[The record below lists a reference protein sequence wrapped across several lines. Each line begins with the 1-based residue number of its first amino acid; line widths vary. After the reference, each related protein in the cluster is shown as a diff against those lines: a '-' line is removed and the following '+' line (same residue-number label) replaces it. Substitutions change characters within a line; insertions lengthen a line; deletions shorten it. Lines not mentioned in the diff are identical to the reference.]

1 MNLRDEAFRDLS
13 ETRSVCCYCGTGCG
27 VLVQHAGGRILGVRG
42 DPDHPANHGRLC
54 TKGATLHLSAHGGGR
69 ALRPMMRK
77 GRELELTPTS
87 WEQALD
93 TAAKRFADIIERH
106 GPDSVAFYV
115 SGQLLTE
122 DYYVFNK
129 LARALVGTNNIDS
142 NSRLCMSSAVAG
154 YKATLGADSVPACY
168 ADIDEA
174 DHLLIAG
181 ANPAWAHPIV
191 FRRIEAARE
200 RNPALT
206 ITVVDP
212 RRTETAGF
220 ADQHL
225 QIAPGSDVLVFNAML
240 HVMLWED
247 LVDRDFIRD
256 HTEGFDALRASL
268 AECSPGNVAQ
278 ACGVAAEEIVCAAR
292 RFGRARAALSMWC
305 QGLNQSHHGTASN
318 AALIHLHLATGQIGR
333 PGAGPLSLTG
343 QPNAMGG
350 RETGAMASL
359 LPGHRDPASP
369 NDRDDVAR
377 AWGVPALPDTPGLP
391 AVQMFEALREGRLKA
406 IWIAC
411 TNPAH
416 SLPDQTRV
424 REALRAAEF
433 VVLQEAY
440 CDTETA
446 DFADLLLPA
455 ASWGEKEGSV
465 TNSER
470 RVSRVQAA
478 VSPPGEAR
486 ADWRIAM
493 DFARRLGERL
503 QRDVA
508 GFGFASTAE
517 IFAEHVALTAGRDC
531 DMSGL
536 SHAVLERDGPQQWP
550 YRPGAQGG
558 VERLYTDRAFPT
570 PSGRARFAAVGHPS
584 RHALLPEVPDARQPL
599 ILITGRLR
607 DQWHG
612 MSRTGKLA
620 RLWGHTPEAAVAMS
634 PVDIVRRGLH
644 AGQLVRV
651 ENPRGRIVLPLAED
665 DTLAP
670 GQAWIP
676 MHWGEVWL
684 PSGAANRL
692 CASLTDPVSHQPAL
706 KAAAISVRPADTLVW
721 QGVWL
726 LALPDGPAMAE
737 RVRALRPLLQDLD
750 HSALSLSGHMHPV
763 LMLRIACERPLAT
776 ERVAAIDEVAG
787 LVGEDCLTLDDV
799 GRGVSKRAQL
809 AGDRLVGV
817 RLLGESAGLPW
828 IKSLV
833 VDGTPVGAL
842 RPWLFAPLACPPG
855 AEAMLTSSRT
865 ICSCRNVGEAEI
877 DALLATGADLS
888 MLQQRLGC
896 GTVCGSCLPEL
907 RTRMARSGRALEGV

>member
-1 MNLRDEAFRDLS
+1 MNMRDDAFRDLG
-13 ETRSVCCYCGTGCG
+13 ETRSMCCYCGTGCG

-42 DPDHPANHGRLC
+42 DPDHPTNHGRLC
-54 TKGATLHLSAHGGGR
+54 TKGATLHLSAHEGGR
-69 ALRPMMRK
+69 VLRPMI
-77 GRELELTPTS
+77 RERREHELSPTS

-93 TAAKRFADIIERH
+93 TAAERFADIIERH

-200 RNPALT
+200 RNPELT

-225 QIAPGSDVLVFNAML
+225 QIAPGSDVLLFNAML

-247 LVDRDFIRD
+247 LVDRDFTRD
-256 HTEGFDALRASL
+256 HTDGFDALRASL
-268 AECSPGNVAQ
+268 AECSPGNVARV
-278 ACGVAAEEIVCAAR
+278 CGVAAEEIVRAAR
-292 RFGRARAALSMWC
+292 SFGRARAALSMWC

-359 LPGHRDPASP
+359 LPGHRDPANP
-369 NDRDDVAR
+369 FDRDEVAR
-377 AWGVPALPDTPGLP
+377 TWGVPALPDTPGLP

-440 CDTETA
+440 QDTETA

-455 ASWGEKEGSV
+455 ASWGEKEGTV

-486 ADWRIAM
+486 ADWRIAT
-493 DFARRLGERL
+493 DFARRLGRRLER
-503 QRDVA
+503 DIG

-517 IFAEHVALTAGRDC
+517 IFAEHVALTTGRDC

-536 SHAVLERDGPQQWP
+536 SHAVLERNGPQQWP
-550 YRPGAQGG
+550 FRPGARCG
-558 VERLYTDRAFPT
+558 VERLYADHAFPT

-584 RHALLPEVPDARQPL
+584 RHALLPEAQGARQPL

-620 RLWGHTPEAAVAMS
+620 RLWGHTPEATVAMS

-665 DTLAP
+665 DALAP
-670 GQAWIP
+670 GQVWIP
-676 MHWGEVWL
+676 MHWGETWL
-684 PSGAANRL
+684 PGGAANRL

-706 KAAAISVRPADTLVW
+706 KAAAVSVRPAGTLAWHGAWV
-721 QGVWL
+721 VAASDER
-726 LALPDGPAMAE
+726 ALAE
-737 RVRALRPLLQDLD
+737 RIRSLRPVLQGIEYA
-750 HSALSLSGHMHPV
+750 ALSLSGHTHPV
-763 LMLRIACERPLAT
+763 LMLRVACEKPLAPK
-776 ERVAAIDEVAG
+776 RVSEIDEAIELVA
-787 LVGEDCLTLDDV
+787 EDVLGLDDV
-799 GRGVSKRAQL
+799 GRGVSKRATL
-809 AGDRLVGV
+809 VGECLVGV
-817 RLLGESAGLPW
+817 RLLGETAALPW
-828 IKSLV
+828 LRTLIV
-833 VDGTPVGAL
+833 EGAPVGPL
-842 RPWLFAPLACPPG
+842 RSWLLAPLAQPPG
-855 AEAMLTSSRT
+855 GEALVLSGRT

-877 DALLATGADLS
+877 DALVAGGADLL

-907 RTRMARSGRALEGV
+907 RARVARGGRETATV

>member
-1 MNLRDEAFRDLS
+1 MKLIEERLEGPN

-27 VLVQHAGGRILGVRG
+27 VLVQHSGGRIVGVRG
-42 DPDHPANHGRLC
+42 DPGHPANHGRLC
-54 TKGATLHLSAHGGGR
+54 SKGATLHLSVREGGR
-69 ALRPMMRK
+69 ATQPMLREE
-77 GRELELTPTS
+77 REREPVPTS
-87 WEQALD
+87 WEHALD
-93 TAAKRFADIIERH
+93 TAADRFADIIQRH
-106 GPDSVAFYV
+106 GPDAVAFYV

-129 LARALVGTNNIDS
+129 LARAMVGTNNIDS

-212 RRTETAGF
+212 RRTETAAF

-225 QIAPGSDVLVFNAML
+225 QIAPGSDVLLFNAML

-247 LVDRDFIRD
+247 LVDREFIRA

-278 ACGVAAEEIVCAAR
+278 ACGVTAEAIVHAAR

-333 PGAGPLSLTG
+333 AGAGPLSLTG

-350 RETGAMASL
+350 RETGSMASL
-359 LPGHRDPASP
+359 LPGHRELSNPA
-369 NDRDDVAR
+369 DRDELAR
-377 AWGVPALPDTPGLP
+377 TWGVPALPDAPGLP
-391 AVQMFEALREGRLKA
+391 AVQLFEAVREGRVKA
-406 IWIAC
+406 VWIAC

-416 SLPDQTRV
+416 SLPDQGRV

-446 DFADLLLPA
+446 AFADLLLPA
-455 ASWGEKEGSV
+455 ASWAEKEGTL

-470 RVSRVQAA
+470 RVSRVHAA
-478 VSPPGEAR
+478 VPAPGKAR
-486 ADWRIAM
+486 PDWEIAA
-493 DFARRLGERL
+493 DFARRLGARL
-503 QRDVA
+503 GRDTR
-508 GFGFASTAE
+508 GFSFASTGD

-536 SHAVLERDGPQQWP
+536 SYAVLERDGPQQWP
-550 YRPGAQGG
+550 YRPGAQAG
-558 VERLYTDRAFPT
+558 VERLYTDRVFAT
-570 PSGRARFAAVGHPS
+570 ANGRARFAAVGHPS
-584 RHALLPEVPDARQPL
+584 RHALLPEAPGARRPL
-599 ILITGRLR
+599 VLITGRLR

-612 MSRTGKLA
+612 MSRTGRVP
-620 RLWGHTPEAAVAMS
+620 RLWGHEPEASIAMTS
-634 PVDIVRRGLH
+634 VDIVRRGLQ
-644 AGQLVRV
+644 AGQLVQV
-651 ENPRGRIVLPLAED
+651 ENDRGRIVLPLTED
-665 DTLAP
+665 DRLAP
-670 GQAWIP
+670 GQVWIP
-676 MHWGEVWL
+676 MHWGEAWL
-684 PSGAANRL
+684 PSGGTNRL

-706 KAAAISVRPADTLVW
+706 KAAAVSVRPAESLTW

-726 LALPDGPAMAE
+726 MAAPVAAE
-737 RVRALRPLLQDLD
+737 LSSRAEHLRPVLEGLD
-750 HSALSLSGHMHPV
+750 YASLTLAGLTHPV
-763 LMLRIACERPLAT
+763 LLLRIAAARPL
-776 ERVAAIDEVAG
+776 ERDRIGRIDAASG
-787 LVGEDCLTLDDV
+787 LVGGDLLALDDM
-799 GRGVSKRAQL
+799 GRGVSKRARL
-809 AGDRLVGV
+809 VGDRLQSV
-817 RLLGESAGLPW
+817 RLLGETSALAW
-828 IKSLV
+828 LKALMTE
-833 VDGTPVGAL
+833 GTSVGSL
-842 RPWLFAPLACPPG
+842 RPWLLAPLARPPLG
-855 AEAMLTSSRT
+855 DLTVSSSRI
-865 ICSCRNVGEAEI
+865 ICSCRNVGEVEI
-877 DALLATGADLS
+877 DALLAHGVDLS
-888 MLQQRLGC
+888 LLQQRLGC

-907 RTRMARSGRALEGV
+907 RSRLAQKRGLMAH